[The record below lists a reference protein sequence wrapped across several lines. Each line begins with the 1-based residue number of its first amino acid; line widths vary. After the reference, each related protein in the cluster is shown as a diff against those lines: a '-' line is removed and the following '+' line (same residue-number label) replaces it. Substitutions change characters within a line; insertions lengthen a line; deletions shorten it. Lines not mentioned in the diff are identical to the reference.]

1 MNLMAEAFSSPDP
14 VTFLER
20 FVALKTQTLGAV
32 CARLWLIEN
41 NEISRELTALTL
53 RKPDVLKSR
62 TSGVCVGTGMLQ
74 P

>member
-1 MNLMAEAFSSPDP
+1 MNLIAEASSSPDP

-20 FVALKTQTLGAV
+20 FVALETQTLGAV

-53 RKPDVLKSR
+53 RKPDVLKSG
-62 TSGVCVGTGMLQ
+62 TSGVCVGTRMLQ

>member
-1 MNLMAEAFSSPDP
+1 MNVIAEAFSSPDP

-32 CARLWLIEN
+32 CTTWLIEN

-62 TSGVCVGTGMLQ
+62 TSGVCVGTRMLQ